1 MGSQR
6 VPHQIRY
13 SVMNQLVSHVYSP
26 VRKRIERQVGGLAE
40 DRVMTRVW
48 PRIGSQARDLAWA
61 QAMEDNDGKRERRP
75 DWRPD
80 LG

>member
-26 VRKRIERQVGGLAE
+26 VRKRISVPAWEMVEG
-40 DRVMTRVW
+40 RVTTWVW

-61 QAMEDNDGKRERRP
+61 QAMEDNDGKRK
-75 DWRPD
+75 
-80 LG
+80 